1 MKKYISVLLMLLLT
15 GCASI
20 NPSSVIKPPQID
32 SRKAVSNY
40 AMAIIQDGQKINSA
54 LVTESVGYTK
64 STDPASLIAGVLLK
78 NGVARIFKVPEANK
92 DKLLLVTWGI
102 SGARKIG
109 MLGAYSQE
117 VSILMR
123 RADNLDI
130 VYKCTAEG
138 IGSTD
143 ADDIREAVFSCL
155 SGIK

>member
-1 MKKYISVLLMLLLT
+1 MKIYISIILILLT

-20 NPSSVIKPPQID
+20 TPSIDIKPPQID
-32 SRKAVSNY
+32 SRQSVNDFAI
-40 AMAIIQDGQKINSA
+40 AIIQGGEKINST

-64 STDPASLIAGVLLK
+64 STDPASLISGALLK
-78 NGVARIFKVPEANK
+78 KGVSRVFKIPDQNR

-102 SGARKIG
+102 SGTRKIG
-109 MLGAYSQE
+109 MLGAYSME

-123 RADNLDI
+123 QANNLKV

-138 IGSTD
+138 IGSTE

-155 SGIK
+155 SGLK